1 MRITNPAQLFNKDY
15 EVIIVGLGA
24 VGAATLYQ
32 LSKRGVSVL
41 GIDQFDPP
49 HNLGSS
55 HGETRIT
62 RLAVGEGKDYV
73 ALAMRSHQ
81 IWEEIESL
89 TDEKLYY
96 PTGGILMDSGISAW
110 EKHGTKSFLD
120 QTISFAK
127 EFGIAHKI
135 NTGEETNTHFP
146 HICLEYDGITYAEES
161 TGYLLPEKCIAI
173 QLELALGLGADVLVN
188 TKVLGLEKQADWT
201 KILFEKTSIFAK
213 RVILTAG
220 GWVKDF
226 LPETER
232 QEFKICRQVLHWL
245 EIDSLHDV
253 WKKSP
258 VYMWGI
264 GAKPE
269 DFIYG
274 FPSLDG
280 KSVKM
285 ATESFLETDHP
296 DFINR
301 EVDAQEKT
309 DFWKNKVAGRFR
321 GLSGRILH
329 SSVCF
334 YTVTED
340 GRFVIRP
347 LQDNPEVL
355 MVSACSGH
363 GFKHSAAL
371 GEFLAQEACAEPFS
385 VQFQNGLMG

>member
-1 MRITNPAQLFNKDY
+1 MRFTNSTQLIKKDY
-15 EVIIVGLGA
+15 DVIIVGLGA
-24 VGAATLYQ
+24 VGSAALYQ
-32 LSKRGVSVL
+32 LSKRGISVL

-49 HNLGSS
+49 HKLGSS

-73 ALAMRSHQ
+73 ALVKRSHQ
-81 IWEEIESL
+81 IWKEIESL
-89 TDEKLYY
+89 SGKKLYFQ
-96 PTGGILMDSGISAW
+96 TGGILMDSGISAW

-120 QTISFAK
+120 QTISFAN
-127 EFGIAHKI
+127 EFGIAHKVI
-135 NTGEETNTHFP
+135 NAADTITRFP
-146 HICLEYDGITYAEES
+146 HICLESSGKTYAEDA
-161 TGYLLPEKCIAI
+161 TGYLLPEQCIAA
-173 QLELALGLGADVLVN
+173 QLELALDFGADVLVN
-188 TKVLGLEKQADWT
+188 TKVLGLENIENGT
-201 KILFEKTSIFAK
+201 KILLKESSLFAK
-213 RVILTAG
+213 KVTLTAG

-226 LPETER
+226 LPKEESGK
-232 QEFKICRQVLHWL
+232 FKICRQVLHWL
-245 EIDSLHDV
+245 EIESLHDL
-253 WKKSP
+253 WKNSP

-280 KSVKM
+280 ESVKM

-296 DFINR
+296 DLINR
-301 EVDAQEKT
+301 EVDEQEKAE
-309 DFWKNKVAGRFR
+309 FWKNKVAGRFQ
-321 GLSGRILH
+321 GLSGRILN

-347 LQDNPEVL
+347 LQNHPAVL

-371 GEFLAQEACAEPFS
+371 GEFLAQEVYAEPKT
-385 VQFQNGLMG
+385 VQLEID

>member
-1 MRITNPAQLFNKDY
+1 MRFTNSAQLSNKAY

-24 VGAATLYQ
+24 VGAAALYQ

-81 IWEEIESL
+81 IWKEIESL
-89 TDEKLYY
+89 SCKKLYFQ
-96 PTGGILMDSGISAW
+96 TGGILMDSGISPW

-120 QTISFAK
+120 RTISFAE
-127 EFGIAHKI
+127 EFGIAHKVI
-135 NTGEETNTHFP
+135 NAEDTITRFP
-146 HICLEYDGITYAEES
+146 QICLESNGKTYAEEA
-161 TGYLLPEKCIAI
+161 TGYLLPELCIAT
-173 QLELALGLGADVLVN
+173 QLELALSLGADVLVN
-188 TKVLGLEKQADWT
+188 TKVLRLENIENGT
-201 KILFEKTSIFAK
+201 KLILEGTSLLAK
-213 RVILTAG
+213 KVVLTAG
-220 GWVKDF
+220 GWIKDF
-226 LPETER
+226 LPKEESR
-232 QEFKICRQVLHWL
+232 KFKICRQVLHWL
-245 EIDSLHDV
+245 EIESLHDL
-253 WKKSP
+253 WKNSP

-264 GAKPE
+264 GPKPE

-280 KSVKM
+280 RSVKM

-296 DFINR
+296 DLINR
-301 EVDAQEKT
+301 EVAEQEKAE
-309 DFWKNKVAGRFR
+309 FWKNKVSGRVQ
-321 GLSGRILH
+321 GLSGRILK

-347 LQDNPEVL
+347 LQNHSAVL

-371 GEFLAQEACAEPFS
+371 GEFLAQEVCAE
-385 VQFQNGLMG
+385 VKTVELEID

>member
-1 MRITNPAQLFNKDY
+1 MCFTNSTQLSNKVYD
-15 EVIIVGLGA
+15 VIIIGLGA
-24 VGAATLYQ
+24 VGAAALYQ

-49 HNLGSS
+49 HQWGSS

-73 ALAMRSHQ
+73 ALALRSHQ
-81 IWEEIESL
+81 IWKEIESL
-89 TDEKLYY
+89 SGKKLYFQ
-96 PTGGILMDSGISAW
+96 TGGILMDSGISAW

-127 EFGIAHKI
+127 EFGIAHKVI
-135 NTGEETNTHFP
+135 NAEDTILRHP
-146 HICLEYDGITYAEES
+146 QISLESSGKTYAEDA
-161 TGYLLPEKCIAI
+161 TGYLLPEQCIAT
-173 QLELALGLGADVLVN
+173 QLKLALGLGADVLVD
-188 TKVLGLEKQADWT
+188 TTVLGLENLENGT
-201 KILFEKTSIFAK
+201 KILFEETSIFAK
-213 RVILTAG
+213 KVILSAG

-226 LPETER
+226 LPKEESGK
-232 QEFKICRQVLHWL
+232 FKICRQVLHWL
-245 EIDSLHDV
+245 EIESLHDV
-253 WKKSP
+253 WNNSP

-280 KSVKM
+280 ISVKM
-285 ATESFLETDHP
+285 ATESFVETPHP
-296 DFINR
+296 ELIDR
-301 EVDAQEKT
+301 TVSQEEQQ
-309 DFWKNKVAGRFR
+309 DFWRKKVLGRFL
-321 GLSGRILH
+321 GLSGRFLK
-329 SSVCF
+329 STVCF

-347 LQDNPEVL
+347 LMRFPQVL

-371 GEFLAQEACAEPFS
+371 GELLAEQVCDEAKT
-385 VQFQNGLMG
+385 VQFEID